1 MDTSL
6 FTELLEVTNGPWR
19 VKDENRGI
27 VVDAQDR
34 RICTIPK
41 AGEIGF
47 DERVANQAAIAAAP
61 ELLGAL
67 RMTAW
72 VLTTMGCELKPEFYS
87 LINRASVGAPEL
99 VPESV
104 RLAGVDAIVSSV
116 EHGASGPSGNVLA
129 QVEDPD

>member
-1 MDTSL
+1 MDTTL

-27 VVDAQDR
+27 IVDAQDR
-34 RICTIPK
+34 RICTVPK
-41 AGEIGF
+41 AGDIKF
-47 DERVANQAAIAAAP
+47 DERTANQAAIAAAP

-87 LINRASVGAPEL
+87 LINRASAGAPEL

-116 EHGASGPSGNVLA
+116 ERDASDSENTPLA
-129 QVEDPD
+129 QVPDPE